1 MSQENRV
8 KIGRD
13 NYKTTDGT
21 PHLVEPSGLPV
32 SVSSNQTV
40 NYNSGLI
47 VVTATSIISLLEA
60 NANDVPN
67 SKVST
72 CKVGQKLTVR
82 VLASAVATIL
92 ANPSSPTTGATPNI
106 IIQPNGS
113 PTTSIA
119 ATGVVSITFRYLG
132 NSKFN
137 VVDYSIGA
145 SGGIVYT

>member
-21 PHLVEPSGLPV
+21 PFSVEPAGLPV

-40 NYNSGLI
+40 NYNSGLV
-47 VVTATSIISLLEA
+47 VVTATSTISLLEA

-67 SKVST
+67 NKIST
-72 CKVGQKLTVR
+72 CKLGQKLTVR

-119 ATGVVSITFRYLG
+119 ATGVVAITFKYIG
-132 NSKFN
+132 KNTFN
-137 VVDYSIGA
+137 IVDYSIGA
-145 SGGIVYT
+145 SGTIVYT